1 MLRDGHHSATGS
13 VRRYNH
19 TFSKTPALRLAM
31 TEVWAGD
38 DSSGPPG
45 RLVVRCRLWPQGGGL
60 VSTETGPVSPPPP
73 AREPAPGP
81 LFPGPGRNPRGE
93 PRRRGGPPMNAFWDR

>member
-60 VSTETGPVSPPPP
+60 VSTETGPVSPP
-73 AREPAPGP
+73 
-81 LFPGPGRNPRGE
+81 
-93 PRRRGGPPMNAFWDR
+93 RRRGSLLQVHSFLGRAETREVNHEEEAGRQ